1 MFPFFDE
8 QAITAYVTPTGGS
21 LGGNIITDNNGT
33 ASGTF
38 VIPDPNI
45 DSNPRWRTGK
55 RVFRLTSSSTNA
67 NLNSTDSATSAEAD
81 YSAKGLQETVR
92 EAIVSTRE
100 VRVIR
105 RNVSETQRIT
115 RSSSSSVTLPPPNN
129 GGGNDR
135 GGGGPP
141 DPIAQSFMIDVAD
154 GCYITSVDTFFAT
167 KSTTI
172 PVRAEIRRM
181 SNGYPTN
188 DVLPFAQKYLNPSSV
203 NTSTDASNSN
213 NIYFP
218 ISCIFTR
225 GYRILL

>member
-1 MFPFFDE
+1 M
-8 QAITAYVTPTGGS
+8 
-21 LGGNIITDNNGT
+21 
-33 ASGTF
+33 
-38 VIPDPNI
+38 
-45 DSNPRWRTGK
+45 
-55 RVFRLTSSSTNA
+55 A

-129 GGGNDR
+129 GGG
-135 GGGGPP
+135 GGRNEPPNPP
-141 DPIAQSFMIDVAD
+141 DPIAQSFMIDQAD

-181 SNGYPTN
+181 NNGMKGFLKHVKNRQMKIIMKDINVKMNYWIN
-188 DVLPFAQKYLNPSSV
+188 FK
-203 NTSTDASNSN
+203 
-213 NIYFP
+213 
-218 ISCIFTR
+218 
-225 GYRILL
+225 LLYSI